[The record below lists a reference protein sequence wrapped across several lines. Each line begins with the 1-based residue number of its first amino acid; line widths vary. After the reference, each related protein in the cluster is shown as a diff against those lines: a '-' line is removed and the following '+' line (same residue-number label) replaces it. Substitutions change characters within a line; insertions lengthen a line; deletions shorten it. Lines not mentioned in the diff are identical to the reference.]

1 MMCNAEPVFVDV
13 NKFGCIDPVKVEK
26 AITTKTKA
34 IVCVHLM
41 GFPCDMNGLVK
52 IARMYNIPL
61 IEDCAQ
67 AHGAS
72 YEGFKVG
79 SIGDVGCFSFY
90 PTKNFTTGEGG
101 MITTNDPKVY
111 GKCKLYRNHGMT
123 NLNTHSVIG
132 YNYRM
137 TEIEAAIG
145 ICQLEKID
153 DFNKKRR
160 DNADYLYREINLVN
174 AKKLNR
180 MFKVEPL
187 YDYQNTICKH
197 ISPAYFVYPIKTN
210 DIEGLKEHLKMN
222 CIEYRRRYIYPL
234 YTQPIFK
241 NKYRHM
247 YLDEAEKFNNIFGLP
262 IHPDLT
268 KQNLEEIVEAIR
280 TF

>member
-1 MMCNAEPVFVDV
+1 
-13 NKFGCIDPVKVEK
+13 
-26 AITTKTKA
+26 
-34 IVCVHLM
+34 
-41 GFPCDMNGLVK
+41 
-52 IARMYNIPL
+52 MYNIPL